1 MYIRKIGIQDNAPL
15 KKIIQDSLKSLGL
28 AIPGTA
34 YFDPELGA
42 LAEYYAR
49 RAHAQYW
56 VVENEAGVIL
66 GGCGI
71 APFDEGKKI
80 CEFQKLYLVPQAKG
94 LGLGKKLMHHALE
107 FADKYYD
114 SCYLE
119 TSSSLTS
126 AIHLYDYFGF
136 TQLKAPLDGSPHAA
150 MDRWYI
156 THTPFL

>member
-1 MYIRKIGIQDNAPL
+1 MYIRKIKIQDNAPL

-49 RAHAQYW
+49 REHAQYW

-94 LGLGKKLMHHALE
+94 LGLGKKLMRHALE
-107 FADKYYD
+107 YADKYYD

-136 TQLKAPLDGSPHAA
+136 TQLKAPLEGSPHAA

-156 THTPFL
+156 AHTPFF